1 MLPFIALIS
10 FLFSL
15 FLIFPLLIAWINS
28 EATLSAFAITAFIA
42 FAISS
47 LQYLMFREKISKINP
62 IKALHI
68 TAISWLQLSIIGAL
82 PFVLMPNS
90 MSYVDAIFESVS
102 GITTT
107 GATVMSNLDNENSS
121 ILLWRSILQWV
132 GGIGIII
139 TALAILPMTK
149 AGGMELFSADG
160 GDNNNKIT
168 SKVKHIAIMLLWL
181 YLGITILCIIS
192 YNLAGMGLFDAI
204 NHAFT
209 TIATGGFS
217 TKDAS
222 MSHFAEHILWIST
235 FFIIISSLPFILYLG
250 LTSKGGVRKLVRDS
264 QIKLFITIYVVIS
277 ILIIIYRY
285 CNEYDVTLNSLITHS
300 FFNVASVISGTGYA
314 SDDYMLWGTFPVM
327 IMFTIMLMGGCAG
340 STSCGLKMFRIVILV
355 KVFHKHM
362 KKLVNPHRLHFISFN
377 RKPLS
382 TDIQESVL
390 GFFFIYLVFFFFLSF
405 VISWYGLDFI
415 TSMSAA
421 ASAIANVGPG
431 LGDIIGPTG
440 TFYALPDGVKI
451 WFIIGMIFGR
461 LEFFAFIILGYHYLT
476 RNN

>member
-1 MLPFIALIS
+1 
-10 FLFSL
+10 
-15 FLIFPLLIAWINS
+15 
-28 EATLSAFAITAFIA
+28 
-42 FAISS
+42 
-47 LQYLMFREKISKINP
+47 
-62 IKALHI
+62 
-68 TAISWLQLSIIGAL
+68 
-82 PFVLMPNS
+82 
-90 MSYVDAIFESVS
+90 
-102 GITTT
+102 
-107 GATVMSNLDNENSS
+107 
-121 ILLWRSILQWV
+121 
-132 GGIGIII
+132 
-139 TALAILPMTK
+139 
-149 AGGMELFSADG
+149 
-160 GDNNNKIT
+160 
-168 SKVKHIAIMLLWL
+168 
-181 YLGITILCIIS
+181 
-192 YNLAGMGLFDAI
+192 
-204 NHAFT
+204 
-209 TIATGGFS
+209 
-217 TKDAS
+217 
-222 MSHFAEHILWIST
+222 
-235 FFIIISSLPFILYLG
+235 
-250 LTSKGGVRKLVRDS
+250 
-264 QIKLFITIYVVIS
+264 
-277 ILIIIYRY
+277 
-285 CNEYDVTLNSLITHS
+285 VTLNSLITHS

-461 LEFFAFIILGYHYLT
+461 LEFFAFIMLGYHYLT